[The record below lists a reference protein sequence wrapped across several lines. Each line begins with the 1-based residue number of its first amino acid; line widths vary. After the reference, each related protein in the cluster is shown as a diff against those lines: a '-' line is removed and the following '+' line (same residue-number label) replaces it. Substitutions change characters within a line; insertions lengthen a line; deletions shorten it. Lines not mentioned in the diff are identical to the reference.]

1 MESGVLRRIFSCASD
16 GACGRNRFYAT
27 RLGVENAESTIPR
40 VAAQGPQPGAVF
52 RCPVGAWRLTP
63 KGLRN
68 RARGWSEATT
78 PGNDRNKIDQPQRGL
93 RPMTETTGSIGRDS
107 GASRHARE
115 DPPSPRLVVVRLPPS
130 QSLPPPQG
138 LRRDESA
145 RHDGG
150 QAPSAPGRV
159 VTAEDPPSPRPVVV
173 RL

>member
-115 DPPSPRLVVVRLPPS
+115 DPPSPRPLVV
-130 QSLPPPQG
+130 
-138 LRRDESA
+138 EASA
-145 RHDGG
+145 FAR
-150 QAPSAPGRV
+150 PSASAGPPGY
-159 VTAEDPPSPRPVVV
+159 SPCAFILRGPGIRHSRSIV
-173 RL
+173 